1 MKTLTPSRCVLSLT
15 AAAALLAAC
24 GGGSQ
29 PPIGAPDVS
38 AVSDRMGKPA
48 SYRVVYS
55 FGKPHDGALPRG
67 TLAHVKDTLY
77 GTTEYGGAGTYGT
90 AFSVTTSGKETVLYS
105 FGTNKNDGDG
115 PYAGLSDLNGTLYGT
130 TISGGA
136 YCCGT
141 VFSVTT
147 GGTERVVHSFSNRHE
162 GGSTL
167 TGGLIDINETL
178 YGTTLRGSYT
188 PHHCGC
194 GTVFSLT
201 TDGTLKVLRSF
212 GEGDDG
218 YWLPAGLIDVNGTLY
233 GTTFA
238 GGAYGRGGSS
248 GEQVGGVVFS
258 MTMDGKEKVLH
269 AFGKG
274 SDGLGPDA
282 SLIDVNGTLYGTTE
296 DGGAHNHG
304 TVFSITRSGVE
315 KVVYSFGDVPDG
327 AFPQAGLINV
337 NGTLYGTTSGGGAY
351 RYASIP
357 GGTVFSVTT
366 GGKEKVLHS
375 FGNGNDGYIPL
386 GGLLDMNGTLY
397 GTTSGGGKYG
407 GSAGYGTVFA
417 LTP

>member
-1 MKTLTPSRCVLSLT
+1 MDVSRMQN
-15 AAAALLAAC
+15 ALN
-24 GGGSQ
+24 
-29 PPIGAPDVS
+29 VS
-38 AVSDRMGKPA
+38 AVSNRMAKPA
-48 SYRVVYS
+48 GYRIVYN
-55 FGKPHDGALPRG
+55 FGKPDDGSDPVAGLID
-67 TLAHVKDTLY
+67 VKGTLY
-77 GTTEYGGAGTYGT
+77 GTTEYGGTGTNGT
-90 AFSVTTSGKETVLYS
+90 VFSVTTSGKETVLHS
-105 FGTNKNDGDG
+105 FATGKDEDDGDG
-115 PYAGLSDLNGTLYGT
+115 PVARLIDVNGTLYGT
-130 TISGGA
+130 TFAGGA

-141 VFSVTT
+141 VFSITT

-167 TGGLIDINETL
+167 TSGLIDVNRTL

-201 TDGTLKVLRSF
+201 TGGTLKVLRSF
-212 GEGDDG
+212 GEGNDG

-248 GEQVGGVVFS
+248 GEQIGGVVFS

-269 AFGKG
+269 AFGNG

-282 SLIDVNGTLYGTTE
+282 SLIDVNGTLYGTTK

-304 TVFSITRSGVE
+304 TVFSITLSGVE
-315 KVVYSFGDVPDG
+315 KIVYSFGDLPDG
-327 AFPQAGLINV
+327 ATPRGGLINV

-351 RYASIP
+351 QYADIP
-357 GGTVFSVTT
+357 GGTVFRVTT
-366 GGKEKVLHS
+366 GGKETILHS
-375 FGNGNDGYIPL
+375 FGNGKDGYIPL
-386 GGLLDMNGTLY
+386 GRLLNVNGTLY
-397 GTTSGGGKYG
+397 GTTSGGGKYHG